1 MALFQKSVQNDY
13 LNRVQDSSIK
23 EYWEYYDSYFNN
35 PEQQKLI
42 EGVSERK
49 FYSEFISKLFGKCLG
64 YNTSLSED
72 QNYFI
77 EEKNETDS
85 GKADGAVKVNGEVVA
100 VMEFKDTTTKNL
112 KDVESQAFGYK
123 VKHSNKCKYVVT
135 CNFKELWFYI
145 DNTTSKEPFNLFN
158 LSYDDFKLLWLCLSY
173 ESISTNLP
181 EQIKNKSI
189 SDEKE
194 ITQNLYKDYSQF
206 RNEIFNDLVD
216 KNPQFDKLLLFKKTQ
231 KLLDRFL
238 FIFFAEDRLLLP
250 TNSIAKIIKKWEDD
264 IAYGEEKSLYTTF
277 VFYFNL
283 LNKGRPAS
291 KEREEIFA
299 YNGGLFA
306 PDEMLDSIVIDDE
319 LLSKHTKKLS
329 SYDFISDV
337 SVNILGH
344 IFEHSLS
351 QIEEIQNEIAGI
363 ETDKSKSKRKKD
375 GVFYTPAYIT
385 KYIVENTVG
394 KLCKEKREELEFNEA
409 EFAKDRKG
417 RQKNT
422 LKKLSNQLDNYRD
435 WLLGI
440 TICDPACGSGAFLVE
455 ALNFLIDEHKYIDEL
470 RASLFGESIQFSDI
484 TASILENNLYGVDIN
499 DESVEIAKL
508 SLWLRTAQKGRKLTS
523 LSDNL
528 KCGNSLIDDPEVAG
542 DKAFNWE
549 NEFPEVFAKGGFD
562 VIIGNPPYVRHEL
575 ITDIKSQLEKEYSV
589 YQSIADLYV
598 YFIEKGI
605 EIVKEKG
612 VLGYITPNKFI
623 QSTYAKK
630 LRKYIGEQYQILL
643 MIDFG
648 ELPVFS
654 DAATFPLIS
663 ILKKEEPSKTTS
675 FVKVKSLES
684 LDLNTFFE
692 QNKISIDKNVFTKEN
707 WQLISVNEQKLF
719 NKIVLLGTELNKYLD
734 VTFYRGIL
742 TGYNEAFIIDNEK
755 RLELISK
762 DPNSKEL
769 IKPFVDGDDVRRY
782 HLRTKGKFLIFTR
795 RGIDIEAYPAI
806 KEHLFNY
813 YERLKPK
820 ISSND
825 KVGRKKGDYQWFEIQ
840 DSISYYEEF
849 EKDKI
854 IYPEIAKESRFTLDE
869 TKTYLNKTIF
879 LIPSSDKFLLA
890 LLNSKVIWFYLM
902 NVCTSLGDP
911 KEGGRLNLQKV
922 YLEKTPIVDKSN
934 KEEIN
939 NFVTNQLSKL
949 KELQSLNKNFLEL
962 ISNKYSI
969 SSFSIKLKKWSD
981 FAFGDFLKELEKARK
996 KSAKEN
1002 ESEYGKLSLSEES
1015 EWMQYFNEQ
1024 KQKAEE
1030 LKLEIDKTDNEIDQ
1044 MVYELYGLTLEEIE
1058 IVENATK

>member
-23 EYWEYYDSYFNN
+23 EYWECYDSYFNN

-42 EGVSERK
+42 EQVSERK
-49 FYSEFISKLFGKCLG
+49 FYAEFISELFGKCLG

-123 VKHSNKCKYVVT
+123 NTHPKCNYIVT

-158 LSYDDFKLLWLCLSY
+158 LSYDGFKLLWLCLSY

-181 EQIKNKSI
+181 EQIKNKSVT
-189 SDEKE
+189 EE
-194 ITQNLYKDYSQF
+194 EGITKKLYSDYSLF

-264 IAYGEEKSLYTTF
+264 IAFGEEKSLYTTF

-375 GVFYTPAYIT
+375 GVFYTPPYIT

-409 EFAKDRKG
+409 EFVKDRKG

-422 LKKLSNQLDNYRD
+422 LKKLSNQLDNYRE

-499 DESVEIAKL
+499 EESVEIAKL

-549 NEFPEVFAKGGFD
+549 NEFPEIFSKGGFD
-562 VIIGNPPYVRHEL
+562 VVIGNPPYGANLSSKDWLKTKFKETSFGNIDSYKYFVQLGVEICAKL
-575 ITDIKSQLEKEYSV
+575 GTLGYIIPDSYLEKEYFK
-589 YQSIADLYV
+589 D
-598 YFIEKGI
+598 
-605 EIVKEKG
+605 
-612 VLGYITPNKFI
+612 
-623 QSTYAKK
+623 
-630 LRKYIGEQYQILL
+630 LRKFVSNQFNNIYNIKLGDDVFDDVNLPTSILIL
-643 MIDFG
+643 QKKGFCSENYYYVD
-648 ELPVFS
+648 VS
-654 DAATFPLIS
+654 K
-663 ILKKEEPSKTTS
+663 LKKESKQFKLLNIKNFNLETPNVEKSFVSVNSIIDKKNTYPLIEIYNQVMGVKVYQKGKGIPKQTS
-675 FVKVKSLES
+675 FEKQNDVFISKIKSKEFSLPFISQGIKRYYYES
-684 LDLNTFFE
+684 
-692 QNKISIDKNVFTKEN
+692 QNEFISYGSWLAEPRD
-707 WQLISVNEQKLF
+707 ISNFVNP
-719 NKIVLLGTELNKYLD
+719 KIVIREIINPRIFGTYIGYDAVIKNIAAVITQKREDYSLKYL
-734 VTFYRGIL
+734 L
-742 TGYNEAFIIDNEK
+742 S
-755 RLELISK
+755 LL
-762 DPNSKEL
+762 NSK
-769 IKPFVDGDDVRRY
+769 
-782 HLRTKGKFLIFTR
+782 
-795 RGIDIEAYPAI
+795 
-806 KEHLFNY
+806 LFNY
-813 YERLKPK
+813 YVSEQSPKSDNKSYPSFNSRLLKNLPIK
-820 ISSND
+820 RASEMTQNSLTN
-825 KVGRKKGDYQWFEIQ
+825 KVDLIIDFHNNFYVSIKKFNRSILRNFEIETLPKKLQ
-840 DSISYYEEF
+840 EWHLLSFNEFLEE
-849 EKDKI
+849 
-854 IYPEIAKESRFTLDE
+854 
-869 TKTYLNKTIF
+869 
-879 LIPSSDKFLLA
+879 
-890 LLNSKVIWFYLM
+890 
-902 NVCTSLGDP
+902 
-911 KEGGRLNLQKV
+911 
-922 YLEKTPIVDKSN
+922 
-934 KEEIN
+934 
-939 NFVTNQLSKL
+939 LSK
-949 KELQSLNKNFLEL
+949 
-962 ISNKYSI
+962 
-969 SSFSIKLKKWSD
+969 KKI
-981 FAFGDFLKELEKARK
+981 
-996 KSAKEN
+996 
-1002 ESEYGKLSLSEES
+1002 KLSLSDES
-1015 EWMQYFNEQ
+1015 KWEDFFTQESKNV
-1024 KQKAEE
+1024 
-1030 LKLEIDKTDNEIDQ
+1030 LEIKNLIDETDKEIDQ
-1044 MVYELYGLTLEEIE
+1044 MVYELYGLTQEEIE

>member
-1 MALFQKSVQNDY
+1 VALFQKSVQNDY

-23 EYWEYYDSYFNN
+23 EYWECYDSYFNN

-42 EGVSERK
+42 EQVSERK
-49 FYSEFISKLFGKCLG
+49 FYAEFISELFGKCLG

-123 VKHSNKCKYVVT
+123 NTHPKCNYIVT

-158 LSYDDFKLLWLCLSY
+158 LSYDGFKLLWLCLSY

-181 EQIKNKSI
+181 EQIKNKSVT
-189 SDEKE
+189 EE
-194 ITQNLYKDYSQF
+194 EGITKKLYSDYSLF

-264 IAYGEEKSLYTTF
+264 IAFGEEKSLYTTF

-375 GVFYTPAYIT
+375 GVFYTPPYIT

-409 EFAKDRKG
+409 EFVKDRKG

-422 LKKLSNQLDNYRD
+422 LKKLSNQLDNYRE

-499 DESVEIAKL
+499 EESVEIAKL

-549 NEFPEVFAKGGFD
+549 NEFPEIFSKGGFD
-562 VIIGNPPYVRHEL
+562 VVIGNPPYGANLSSKDWLKTKFKETSFGNIDSYKYFVQLGVEICAKL
-575 ITDIKSQLEKEYSV
+575 GTLGYIIPDSYLEKEYFK
-589 YQSIADLYV
+589 D
-598 YFIEKGI
+598 
-605 EIVKEKG
+605 
-612 VLGYITPNKFI
+612 
-623 QSTYAKK
+623 
-630 LRKYIGEQYQILL
+630 LRKFVSNQFNNIYNIKLGDDVFDDVNLPTSILIL
-643 MIDFG
+643 QKKGFCSENYYYVD
-648 ELPVFS
+648 VS
-654 DAATFPLIS
+654 K
-663 ILKKEEPSKTTS
+663 LKKESKQFKLLNIKNFNLETPNVEKSFVSVNSIIDKKNTYPLIEIYNQVMGVKVYQKGKGIPKQTS
-675 FVKVKSLES
+675 FEKQNDVFISKIKSKEFSLPFISQGIKRYYYES
-684 LDLNTFFE
+684 
-692 QNKISIDKNVFTKEN
+692 QNEFISYGSWLAEPRD
-707 WQLISVNEQKLF
+707 ISNFVNP
-719 NKIVLLGTELNKYLD
+719 KIVIREIINPRIFGTYIGYDAVIKNIAAVITQKREDYSLKYL
-734 VTFYRGIL
+734 L
-742 TGYNEAFIIDNEK
+742 S
-755 RLELISK
+755 LL
-762 DPNSKEL
+762 NSK
-769 IKPFVDGDDVRRY
+769 
-782 HLRTKGKFLIFTR
+782 
-795 RGIDIEAYPAI
+795 
-806 KEHLFNY
+806 LFNY
-813 YERLKPK
+813 YVSEQSPKSDNKSYPSFNSRLLKNLPIK
-820 ISSND
+820 RASEMTQNSLTN
-825 KVGRKKGDYQWFEIQ
+825 KVDLIIDFHNNFYVSIKKFNRSILRNFEIETLPKKLQ
-840 DSISYYEEF
+840 EWHLLSFNEFLEE
-849 EKDKI
+849 
-854 IYPEIAKESRFTLDE
+854 
-869 TKTYLNKTIF
+869 
-879 LIPSSDKFLLA
+879 
-890 LLNSKVIWFYLM
+890 
-902 NVCTSLGDP
+902 
-911 KEGGRLNLQKV
+911 
-922 YLEKTPIVDKSN
+922 
-934 KEEIN
+934 
-939 NFVTNQLSKL
+939 LSK
-949 KELQSLNKNFLEL
+949 
-962 ISNKYSI
+962 
-969 SSFSIKLKKWSD
+969 KKI
-981 FAFGDFLKELEKARK
+981 
-996 KSAKEN
+996 
-1002 ESEYGKLSLSEES
+1002 KLSLSDES
-1015 EWMQYFNEQ
+1015 KWEDFFTQESKNV
-1024 KQKAEE
+1024 
-1030 LKLEIDKTDNEIDQ
+1030 LEIKNLIDETDKEIDQ
-1044 MVYELYGLTLEEIE
+1044 MVYELYGLTQEEIE